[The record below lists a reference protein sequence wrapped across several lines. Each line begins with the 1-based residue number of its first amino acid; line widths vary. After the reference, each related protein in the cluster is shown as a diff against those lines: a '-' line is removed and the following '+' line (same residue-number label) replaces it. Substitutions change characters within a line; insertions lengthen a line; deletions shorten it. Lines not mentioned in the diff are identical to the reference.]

1 MFSVIIPTFNN
12 LEYLKLCLKSLQK
25 NSKYNHEI
33 VLHINEGVD
42 GTLEYVKNEKL
53 KFSYNKN
60 NSGVCVAF

>member
-1 MFSVIIPTFNN
+1 MFSIIIPTFNN

-33 VLHINEGVD
+33 VLHVNEGVD
-42 GTLEYVKNEKL
+42 GTLEYVKNEKI

-60 NSGVCVAF
+60 NSGV